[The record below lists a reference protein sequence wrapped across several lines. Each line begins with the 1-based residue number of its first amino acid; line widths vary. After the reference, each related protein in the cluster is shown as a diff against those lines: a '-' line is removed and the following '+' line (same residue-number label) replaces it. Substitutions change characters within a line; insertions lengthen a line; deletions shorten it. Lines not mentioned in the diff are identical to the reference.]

1 MAVLSKGTTYANGD
15 QVTSGGLN
23 NLVDNATFVSGA
35 VDGVSTQLSSGAI
48 IVKDGGVSTAKLADN
63 AVTTAKITDS
73 NVTTAKIADANVTTA
88 KIADSNVTTAKIAD
102 SNVTKAK
109 IEDVANMKVLGN
121 TSGSATAP
129 QEVSVLDEDNMA
141 SNSATSLAT
150 QQSIKAYVDNTAI
163 IPGYNRLRVK
173 LFPTDFIRA
182 TDLKLQGNGALIDLD
197 GTGGGDFERYASCD
211 IPDGYQAVSVTV
223 TGDDTAFG
231 AYEGN
236 FSGATSNTQLG
247 TGNATNPS
255 SPLTVTFSS
264 PVVGTDTNYITI
276 GISDGGSSGR
286 FFGCYVTFEAV

>member
-88 KIADSNVTTAKIAD
+88 KIADSNVT
-102 SNVTKAK
+102 KAK

-129 QEVSVLDEDNMA
+129 QEVSILDEDNMA

-150 QQSIKAYVDNTAI
+150 QQSIKAYVDTSIANAPSIPSFGSIQTLSTGSHTA
-163 IPGYNRLRVK
+163 
-173 LFPTDFIRA
+173 T
-182 TDLKLQGNGALIDLD
+182 
-197 GTGGGDFERYASCD
+197 GTGILVLTGTSTAGNL
-211 IPDGYQAVSVTV
+211 IVTV
-223 TGDDTAFG
+223 QLTLGSVVVKDSDNNNASLSFPIQTGDSFTISEINANTFN
-231 AYEGN
+231 AYIRY
-236 FSGATSNTQLG
+236 FS
-247 TGNATNPS
+247 
-255 SPLTVTFSS
+255 
-264 PVVGTDTNYITI
+264 
-276 GISDGGSSGR
+276 
-286 FFGCYVTFEAV
+286 